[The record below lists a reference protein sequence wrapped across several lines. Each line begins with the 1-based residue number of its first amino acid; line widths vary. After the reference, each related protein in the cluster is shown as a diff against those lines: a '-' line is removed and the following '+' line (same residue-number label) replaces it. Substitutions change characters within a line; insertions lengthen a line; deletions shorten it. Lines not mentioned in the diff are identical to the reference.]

1 MCAANNNIGTR
12 LTTAQMTGMDALS
25 NMPGLSSVKWLVR
38 ASDEFYNYYPHLKGF
53 AYDETAAAKDWPARK
68 LKDGAMADAKAAA
81 KTELENYKDPAD
93 YRADEQT
100 DLAAAIADGEAAIDA
115 AADIDAMNAA
125 LADAKATI
133 DAIKTDAE
141 LTAEELAADKEAF
154 EAYKTAKKADMDDL
168 LQEGD
173 SDTVQQIIA
182 DAASDIA
189 ILEYD
194 ENKTLDEN
202 KAAVD
207 ALANIADALAA
218 QRAADVQAEADKA
231 AADSVIALIDAIGTV
246 EYTDESKAK
255 IDDARAAYEAL
266 TEAQKGLVS
275 NYNVLIATE
284 GEYAALEAA
293 AETPDESGETDED
306 VCPFC
311 GEVHGT
317 DVFEKIIKFIH
328 YLYVFISL
336 IINTFD

>member
-1 MCAANNNIGTR
+1 MVFLRFIGLPAAVKNFISILASLIILIASPFATFN
-12 LTTAQMTGMDALS
+12 TTEEAVQAMAQDGDS
-25 NMPGLSSVKWLVR
+25 
-38 ASDEFYNYYPHLKGF
+38 
-53 AYDETAAAKDWPARK
+53 AAA
-68 LKDGAMADAKAAA
+68 
-81 KTELENYKDPAD
+81 
-93 YRADEQT
+93 
-100 DLAAAIADGEAAIDA
+100 
-115 AADIDAMNAA
+115 
-125 LADAKATI
+125 
-133 DAIKTDAE
+133 
-141 LTAEELAADKEAF
+141 
-154 EAYKTAKKADMDDL
+154 
-168 LQEGD
+168 
-173 SDTVQQIIA
+173 QQIIA

-189 ILEYD
+189 ILDYD
-194 ENKTLDEN
+194 ETKTLDEN

-207 ALANIADALAA
+207 DLADIADALAA

-231 AADSVIALIDAIGTV
+231 SADAVIALIDAIGTV

-275 NYNVLIATE
+275 NYNVLIAIE

-293 AETPDESGETDED
+293 VETPDESGETDED